1 MTQSRRFNARSVSEI
16 VKPTLLLT
24 AFTLGLVLGNR
35 SGRQALYAELTEA
48 FPEFCSANEPR
59 VHVNGG
65 FVQPYCNG

>member
-1 MTQSRRFNARSVSEI
+1 M
-16 VKPTLLLT
+16 KPTLLLT

-35 SGRQALYAELTEA
+35 TGRQALYSELTEA
-48 FPEFCSANEPR
+48 FPEFFTCSANEPR